1 MINTNYSLIDP
12 GWLNDKIID
21 AYSSLLVE
29 AASKKGISVK
39 ALNCFF
45 YTRLKKFA
53 FYLLDEKR
61 MLRMI
66 FERQETLNFEEWD
79 YILIPINS
87 NDHSHWATVILDIW
101 NSYIYYY
108 DPIGK
113 GTQNDTAISLIRFYF
128 DAVYKWRKTCEIR
141 INSKLLIKDFNVIW
155 ENSFYCQ
162 KDSASCG
169 VFVLMY
175 ISHKLGLLT
184 YDPTSESISNIRNSM
199 ALEILIGK
207 HTAKSCQTYKG
218 TNVNKCSCVP
228 LHTKKRLEKKC
239 LYIVK
244 HPHHSEINSGGC

>member
-1 MINTNYSLIDP
+1 
-12 GWLNDKIID
+12 
-21 AYSSLLVE
+21 
-29 AASKKGISVK
+29 
-39 ALNCFF
+39 
-45 YTRLKKFA
+45 
-53 FYLLDEKR
+53 

-66 FERQETLNFEEWD
+66 FERQATLNFEEWD

-87 NDHSHWATVILDIW
+87 NDYKHWTTVILDIW

-128 DAVYKWRKTCEIR
+128 DAVYKWRKTCEVR
-141 INSKLLIKDFNVIW
+141 INSKLLIKDFDVIW

-169 VFVLMY
+169 VFVLMC

-207 HTAKSCQTYKG
+207 HTAKSCQTYKE
-218 TNVNKCSCVP
+218 TNVSKCSYAT
-228 LHTKKRLEKKC
+228 LYKQEIGKKMS
-239 LYIVK
+239 LYCKASPSFGNKFRWMLGRKTVQI
-244 HPHHSEINSGGC
+244 SRSTSFE